1 MHPVGQFWRLDRVVA
16 ETGLCVRSIY
26 EAMANGTFPRNFPI
40 SKQARAWASDE
51 IEAWNAAKFAERDKF
66 DRASA
71 ADAARAR
78 RRGGSKRAGSTLPS
92 GTAANDRARQA
103 QNQIR
108 GFPGRLE
115 VRGPNYAL
123 RDRSE

>member
-1 MHPVGQFWRLDRVVA
+1 MHRLGQFWRLDRVVA

-26 EAMANGTFPRNFPI
+26 EAMANGTFPLNFPI

-51 IEAWNAAKFAERDKF
+51 IEAWKATRLAERDNF
-66 DRASA
+66 DRVSS

-78 RRGGSKRAGSTLPS
+78 RRGASKRAHSTIP
-92 GTAANDRARQA
+92 
-103 QNQIR
+103 
-108 GFPGRLE
+108 
-115 VRGPNYAL
+115 L

>member
-1 MHPVGQFWRLDRVVA
+1 MHPLGQFWRLDRVVA

-26 EAMANGTFPRNFPI
+26 EAMGDGTFPRNFPI

-51 IEAWNAAKFAERDKF
+51 IEAWKAAKLAERDKF

-92 GTAANDRARQA
+92 GTAANDQARQA
-103 QNQIR
+103 QSQIR
-108 GFPGRLE
+108 GFPSRLE
-115 VRGPNYAL
+115 VRGPNYTL